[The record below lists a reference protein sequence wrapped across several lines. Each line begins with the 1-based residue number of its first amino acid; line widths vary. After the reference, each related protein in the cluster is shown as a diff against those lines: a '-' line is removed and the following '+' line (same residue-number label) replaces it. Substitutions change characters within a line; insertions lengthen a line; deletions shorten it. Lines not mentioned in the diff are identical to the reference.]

1 MRFHV
6 VNYLS
11 LQKSKKYLNVIS
23 SSVFHIEET
32 VSIGLKNVLRVT
44 STFIWEIH
52 EVEKEA

>member
-1 MRFHV
+1 M
-6 VNYLS
+6 
-11 LQKSKKYLNVIS
+11 NVIS

-44 STFIWEIH
+44 LTLIWEIH